1 MIDYNLTI
9 FETSKQVS
17 VTRGTTQ
24 IAPASLPIPLF
35 RLQQALCRNAA
46 RTERFYLPE
55 KIRRSS
61 FRLRSYKYHAV
72 LSRLSPAAGSL
83 KKRFAGILSVVAFQI
98 LIRLTQIIYSCQ
110 GCFHK

>member
-55 KIRRSS
+55 KSG
-61 FRLRSYKYHAV
+61 V
-72 LSRLSPAAGSL
+72 LPFGSGATNTML
-83 KKRFAGILSVVAFQI
+83 
-98 LIRLTQIIYSCQ
+98 
-110 GCFHK
+110 CFPGFHQPPGL

>member
-61 FRLRSYKYHAV
+61 FRLRSYKYLLCFPGFHQPPG
-72 LSRLSPAAGSL
+72 LSKSALPVSSPSSPF
-83 KKRFAGILSVVAFQI
+83 KF
-98 LIRLTQIIYSCQ
+98 
-110 GCFHK
+110 